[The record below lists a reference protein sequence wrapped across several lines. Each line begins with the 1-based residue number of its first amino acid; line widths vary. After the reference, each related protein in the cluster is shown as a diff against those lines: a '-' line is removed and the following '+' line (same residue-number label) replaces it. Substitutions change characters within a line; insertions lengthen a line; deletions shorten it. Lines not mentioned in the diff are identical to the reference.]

1 MNREAMKI
9 EEMREQLVNNE
20 IDYIS
25 QMVIQDRHQELFDYV
40 MKTCGFK
47 DDEDTEIESIY
58 MDLYGDDM
66 LDEQE
71 VSNE

>member
-1 MNREAMKI
+1 MKI
-9 EEMREQLVNNE
+9 EEMREQLVNDE